1 MKYRINK
8 MKKQTLSWFLIK
20 TSFICYLFIVAMGA
34 FTFNTVAYLSEYTE
48 MKGSLKVGVWEEKD
62 AVLDENEKDTSESE
76 KDTSESE
83 KDTSENETDTLE
95 SEEETS
101 ENETEGEDIEE
112 NRSE

>member
-8 MKKQTLSWFLIK
+8 MKKRTLSWFLIK
-20 TSFICYLFIVAMGA
+20 TSFICYLFILAIGA

-62 AVLDENEKDTSESE
+62 AVLDENEKDTSE
-76 KDTSESE
+76 
-83 KDTSENETDTLE
+83 NQTD
-95 SEEETS
+95 TS

>member
-8 MKKQTLSWFLIK
+8 MKKRTLSWFLIK
-20 TSFICYLFIVAMGA
+20 TSFICYLFILAIGA
-34 FTFNTVAYLSEYTE
+34 FTSNTVAYLSEYTE

-62 AVLDENEKDTSESE
+62 AVLDENEKDTSKNEI
-76 KDTSESE
+76 
-83 KDTSENETDTLE
+83 DTSENETD
-95 SEEETS
+95 TS

>member
-1 MKYRINK
+1 

-62 AVLDENEKDTSESE
+62 AVLDEYEKDI
-76 KDTSESE
+76 
-83 KDTSENETDTLE
+83 SENETDTLE
-95 SEEETS
+95 NEKDTS